1 MEFARLLCPPRGLVP
16 AACVFLCIAAARPV
30 TGAAGD
36 ELFTNSVVRHLRLEI
51 SPDGL
56 DILRQYTWRTR
67 KETPRRDVPAT
78 LREGDQVWTN
88 VSVHLKGAYGSFQ
101 AIDEK
106 PGFTLNFDKLV
117 EGQHFHGLKKISLNN
132 SVQDATYLNDR
143 IAREL
148 HTAAGVPT
156 PRVDYAT
163 VELNGKHL
171 GLYVLAEGWNK
182 QFLKR
187 HFNNLKGNFYDFGGS
202 HDIDKPTPADFGEA
216 PTNHA
221 ALNALV
227 EATKEKDH
235 AQRIAALRRTLDL
248 DRFLSMTALDTLIW
262 NWDGYANNRNN
273 YRAFVDLDSER
284 VVFMPHG
291 MDMILQRPNAPI
303 ITGRAG
309 LVVKALLETEEGRRL
324 YLERL
329 RELRA
334 TVFNAQVLTQRVD
347 ALSKRLAPV
356 FIQEGLMAAVRFQTT
371 VGYFRNRIVARERE
385 VDAQLA
391 GLKGLLRFD
400 RNQTVALTNWMP
412 GAQQGVVLD
421 KTTDDVAA
429 LHVRAN
435 SLTELGAWLTTVWL
449 EEGRYR
455 VQGRVKTRGIDGGG
469 TGTNAGA
476 GFRIW
481 STRKISE
488 GASWSWIPIGNG
500 RNPRLAG
507 VIPALTNTVQ
517 QRLQGDTEW
526 KTITHEFEL
535 RQPLADLQIQ
545 CVLENAAG
553 EAWFDVA
560 SLQIQRRSKSIS
572 RLSVPVA
579 SLDPSLKEA
588 ATATIRLGATAS
600 SQGLTQ
606 VNTLGD
612 GRTVS
617 TTANGDEC
625 HEIVRQPGRPAGYLY
640 LRIDPALKATPFVQA
655 KVQVE
660 YFDTTNA
667 TFNLQYDSQ
676 EDIGE
681 KQGAYAATAQR
692 VKGSGSATWKTGTF
706 VLENLRFEG
715 RQNAQADF
723 RVCVTSSN
731 LLVRSVTLTK
741 LIRK

>member
-1 MEFARLLCPPRGLVP
+1 MGFARLLSRPRGWVPVAWLFLCLAAVRP
-16 AACVFLCIAAARPV
+16 AA
-30 TGAAGD
+30 GAAGD
-36 ELFTNSVVRHLRLEI
+36 ELFTNSAIRHLRLEI

-67 KETPRRDVPAT
+67 KESPRRDVPAT
-78 LREGDQVWTN
+78 VREGDQVWTN
-88 VSVHLKGAYGSFQ
+88 VSVHLKGAYGSFRSV
-101 AIDEK
+101 DDK
-106 PGFTLNFDKLV
+106 PGFTLNFDKIV
-117 EGQHFHGLKKISLNN
+117 EGQRFHGLQKISLNN

-156 PRVDYAT
+156 PRLDYAT

-187 HFNNLKGNFYDFGGS
+187 HFSNVKGNFYDFGGS
-202 HDIDKPTPADFGEA
+202 HDIDKPTPADFGAA

-235 AQRIAALRRTLDL
+235 KQRITALRRTLDL
-248 DRFLSMTALDTLIW
+248 DRFLSMTALDILLW

-273 YRAFVDLDSER
+273 YRTFVDLETQR

-324 YLERL
+324 YLERF
-329 RELRA
+329 RELR
-334 TVFNAQVLTQRVD
+334 TTLFNASVLTQRVD
-347 ALSKRLAPV
+347 ALATRLAPV
-356 FIQEGLMAAVRFQTT
+356 LVREGVMSAARFHVT
-371 VGYFRNRIVARERE
+371 VGSFRNRIVARERE

-400 RNQTVALTNWMP
+400 PNQTVALTNWTP
-412 GAQQGVVLD
+412 SARQGIVMD
-421 KTTDDVAA
+421 KTTEDVAA
-429 LHVRAN
+429 LHLRAN
-435 SLTELGAWLTTVWL
+435 SLTELGAWQTTVWL

-455 VQGRVKTRGIDGGG
+455 VQGRVKTRGIDGGA
-469 TGTNAGA
+469 GTNAGA

-481 STRKISE
+481 STRKLSE
-488 GASWSWIPIGNG
+488 GASWNWIPFGSA

-507 VIPALTNTVQ
+507 VIPVLTNTVQ

-545 CVLENAAG
+545 CALENAAG
-553 EAWFDVA
+553 EAWFDLA
-560 SLQIQRRSKSIS
+560 SLQIQRRSKTIS
-572 RLSVPVA
+572 RPSVPVA
-579 SLDPSLKEA
+579 TLDPSLKEA
-588 ATATIRLGATAS
+588 STATIRFGPTSS

-606 VNTLGD
+606 VNSGGD
-612 GRTVS
+612 GRTVAA
-617 TTANGDEC
+617 TTNGVEC
-625 HEIVRQPGRPAGYLY
+625 HEIIRRPGRPAGYLY

-660 YFDTTNA
+660 YFDTTNT
-667 TFNLQYDSQ
+667 TFNLQYDSH

-681 KQGAYAATAQR
+681 KQGAYAPTAQR
-692 VKGSGSATWKTGTF
+692 VKGSGSETWKTGTF

-741 LIRK
+741 FIRE